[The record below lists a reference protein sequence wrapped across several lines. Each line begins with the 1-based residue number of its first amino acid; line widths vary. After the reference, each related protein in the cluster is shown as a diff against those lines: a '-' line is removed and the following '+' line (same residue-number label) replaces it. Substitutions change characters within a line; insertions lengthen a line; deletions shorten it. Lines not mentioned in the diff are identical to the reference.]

1 MEWFVH
7 GRNEKFW
14 KEVFLKLLLEGL
26 FMDIENPLFKCF
38 LTRGSSNQE
47 LFALH
52 FNQAIPKL
60 EGFLQGGMFAEKC
73 GPLSSSPRKRA
84 AIARRL
90 AVINQGRIVT
100 ELTQP
105 GRVFSVFIEEL
116 NQIKGIVSIQNR
128 SPYRL
133 DYQAGLLFDA
143 IEIGKLMAKAL
154 HTHFFGEQEFL
165 FSVSRDFGVSLP
177 ESDPEKTLQH
187 KAKNIMV
194 EPQ

>member
-1 MEWFVH
+1 
-7 GRNEKFW
+7 
-14 KEVFLKLLLEGL
+14 
-26 FMDIENPLFKCF
+26 MDIENPLFKCF